1 MCIGSPD
8 ERDSR
13 TDGGAEWRRGPRPQV
28 LGMPGELFVEYQLAA
43 QRMAAE
49 AGAGGA
55 AAEVMMAAYADNGPG
70 CVHAPETTP
79 R

>member
-1 MCIGSPD
+1 
-8 ERDSR
+8 
-13 TDGGAEWRRGPRPQV
+13 
-28 LGMPGELFVEYQLAA
+28 MPGELFVEYQLAA

-55 AAEVMMAAYADNGPG
+55 TAEVMMAAYADNGPG